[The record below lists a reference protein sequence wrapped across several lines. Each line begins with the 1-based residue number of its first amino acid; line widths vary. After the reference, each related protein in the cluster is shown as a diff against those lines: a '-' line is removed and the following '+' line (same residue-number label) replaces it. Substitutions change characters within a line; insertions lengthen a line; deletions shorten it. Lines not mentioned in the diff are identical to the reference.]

1 MKRFTALAGAAAISG
16 LAWSGAYA
24 AEHEV
29 RMLNKGPEGQPM
41 QFDPAFLKIE
51 PGDSV
56 TFVPTDK
63 GHNSE
68 SILEMIPEGAETWKG
83 KINEEITVTYDIE
96 GIYGYKCMP
105 HFGLGMV
112 GLIQVGES
120 TDNLNSAETAKL
132 PGKAKT
138 RMAEL
143 IAQVEAGAGAGAV
156 GEAEGGAAAP
166 AD

>member
-1 MKRFTALAGAAAISG
+1 MKRFTALAVAVGISG

-51 PGDSV
+51 PGDTV

-83 KINEEITVTYDIE
+83 KINEEITVTFDVE

-112 GLIQVGES
+112 GLIQVGDS
-120 TDNLNSAETAKL
+120 TENLDSAETAKL

-143 IAQVEAGAGAGAV
+143 IAQVGGGAEGAA
-156 GEAEGGAAAP
+156 GEAEGGTAAP